1 MNSRRLMQSI
11 PDLILAGNGSSQ
23 IIPAPNAMSFT
34 TMGRVTTD
42 AVVEDLLRSLHRRA
56 WPTAAQT

>member
-1 MNSRRLMQSI
+1 MDHPNSS
-11 PDLILAGNGSSQ
+11 
-23 IIPAPNAMSFT
+23 PALNAMSFT

-42 AVVEDLLRSLHRRA
+42 AVVEDLLQLLHRRV